1 MANTEMY
8 EDSKIWN
15 AHIDIAKRIDSYFH
29 PEEKKKKSLVDK
41 ILNRKN

>member
-1 MANTEMY
+1 MANSEMHG
-8 EDSKIWN
+8 DSKIWN
-15 AHIDIAKRIDSYFH
+15 AHLDITKRIDSYFN